1 MRLKM
6 VVFEIQILEQRSLST
21 MSSLKKGQGTTHKR
35 EYLQHQ
41 ARVYMASFG
50 TVRLVEQSASPRG
63 LVVNGDWKV
72 GNYLIGDESE
82 ANAAS
87 QTYIAELNEGEEVGI
102 QTYEDE
108 TYMGGEKI
116 SAFAGFKL

>member
-1 MRLKM
+1 MKPS
-6 VVFEIQILEQRSLST
+6 FST
-21 MSSLKKGQGTTHKR
+21 FCDFGVPYTFTAPSTGLYGFLWNCKTSRKKRFIT
-35 EYLQHQ
+35 
-41 ARVYMASFG
+41 
-50 TVRLVEQSASPRG
+50 G

-72 GNYLIGDESE
+72 GNYLVGDYLE

-87 QTYIAELNEGEEVGI
+87 QTYIVQLNEGDEVGI